1 MDLRHARSRLVALYA
16 CLVALTYAIHA
27 LPGDP
32 YYRSSGEYGFWLA
45 VDIVLIVLIAR
56 GSQVALAVPLALNLF
71 GFVAILFLAI
81 SPLAPSLIAFLLVKA
96 LETAVLVMLWRH
108 PPVASAP
115 SSGSA
120 TVAGR

>member
-1 MDLRHARSRLVALYA
+1 MDLRHARARLVALYA
-16 CLVALTYAIHA
+16 CLVALGYAIHA
-27 LPGDP
+27 LPGLP
-32 YYRSSGEYGFWLA
+32 YYRSSGEFGFWLA

-56 GSQVALAVPLALNLF
+56 GSQIALAVPLALNVF

-81 SPLAPSLIAFLLVKA
+81 APLALGVAAFLLVKA
-96 LETAVLVMLWRH
+96 VETAVLIMLWRH